1 MGKLAFIFAG
11 QGAQKPGMGQSLYA
25 GSAAARD
32 IFERAENIRPGIKK
46 LCFEGPAEALNE
58 TVNTQPALFTAEA
71 AAHAAL
77 VEAGVEPELTAGFS
91 AGEYGALYG
100 AGVLGFEDALR
111 LIMARAAH
119 MQRAA
124 EARPGGMLAL
134 IGGTA
139 EAVQALCEDAAEAG
153 VILPV
158 NYNCPGQ
165 TVVAGENP
173 AIERA
178 EGLAKERRLRA
189 VRLAVSGAFHSPL
202 MAEAAKAFEA
212 DLAAAAFEAPKIPI
226 VSNVTAQPM
235 GREDFAAL
243 EAAQVKSPVR
253 WEESVRTLME
263 LGADAF
269 VEVGPGKTLAG
280 FLKRIDRHI
289 PVLSAEDMEGV
300 VAVAAAHK
308 GGA

>member
-1 MGKLAFIFAG
+1 MAFIFAG
-11 QGAQKPGMGQSLYA
+11 QGAQKPGMGHSLYE
-25 GSAAARD
+25 GSAAARE
-32 IFERAENIRPGIKK
+32 IFERAENIRPGMKK
-46 LCFEGPAEALNE
+46 LCFEGPAEELNE

-71 AAHAAL
+71 AAFAAL
-77 VEAGVEPELTAGFS
+77 AEAGVRPELTAGFS
-91 AGEYGALYG
+91 AGEYGALHAAG
-100 AGVLGFEDALR
+100 ALDFEPCLR
-111 LIMARAAH
+111 LIMARAEH

-124 EARPGGMLAL
+124 SVHPGSMLAL

-139 EAVQALCEDAAEAG
+139 EDALELCRDAEEAG

-178 EGLAKERRLRA
+178 EDLAKERRLRA

-202 MAEAAKAFEA
+202 MVEAAKAFKA

-235 GREDFAAL
+235 GRADFAAL

-280 FLKRIDRHI
+280 FLKRIDRHL
-289 PVLSAEDMEGV
+289 PVWGTEDMGG
-300 VAVAAAHK
+300 VAAAAAALK